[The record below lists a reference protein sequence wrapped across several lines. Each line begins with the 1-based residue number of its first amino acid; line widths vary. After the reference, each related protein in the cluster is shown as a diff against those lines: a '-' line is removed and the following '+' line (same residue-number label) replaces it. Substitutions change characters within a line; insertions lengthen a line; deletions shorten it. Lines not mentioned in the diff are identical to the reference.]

1 VALALLL
8 GACQGPAAGSSA
20 VPDPSQSAAAV
31 ATEAPCPAAVIEGVL
46 VASDTWGLALG
57 DSDLM
62 IRQVIW
68 PEGYT
73 VSRRPPTTALLDASG
88 TAVAW
93 EGDRVRIGGG
103 ETGSDGAWNACGGIT
118 VTAASS
124 PTPAAA
130 APVIE
135 CGRIGPAACQTAITL
150 ATAAVEP
157 GIVEISSLI
166 VVDDLCPPPALCDRK
181 FPFDS
186 LVVFVTAGA
195 DTTGWYPIEVTGLK
209 DDTPTDAKRWDDYLP
224 AHIGKLISASL
235 P

>member
-166 VVDDLCPPPALCDRK
+166 VVDDLCPP
-181 FPFDS
+181 
-186 LVVFVTAGA
+186 AGA
-195 DTTGWYPIEVTGLK
+195 VRPQVPLRQPGRLRHGWRGHDRLVPDRGHRPEGRH
-209 DDTPTDAKRWDDYLP
+209 PHGCEAM
-224 AHIGKLISASL
+224 G
-235 P
+235 